1 MSTEFA
7 LDLRLARRKAGLTQ
21 RDAALLLGVH
31 QSRVSALE
39 RGRALPTL
47 QQICS
52 LSLIFGRSF
61 EALFAQI
68 MASTKQGIS
77 QRMTALPGTVRSYV
91 GTFNREASLQKLER
105 RLRTHPDA
113 YGA

>member
-7 LDLRLARRKAGLTQ
+7 LDLHLARRKAGLTQ

-68 MASTKQGIS
+68 MDSTKQGIS
-77 QRMTALPGTVRSYV
+77 QRMTVLPNTVRSYV

-105 RLRTHPDA
+105 RLQAQPDA

>member
-68 MASTKQGIS
+68 MATTKQGIS
-77 QRMTALPGTVRSYV
+77 RRIKNLPGTVRSCM
-91 GTFNREASLQKLER
+91 GTFNREATLQKLER
-105 RLRTHPDA
+105 RLQAQPEG